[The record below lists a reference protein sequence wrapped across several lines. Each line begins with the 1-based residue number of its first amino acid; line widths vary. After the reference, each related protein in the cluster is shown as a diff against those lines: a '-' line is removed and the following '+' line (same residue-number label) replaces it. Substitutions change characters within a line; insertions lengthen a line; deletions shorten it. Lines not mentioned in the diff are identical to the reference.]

1 MNDFNSDFD
10 NDFNSEFDNDFNND
24 FDDDFDDQIFR
35 ADALQSCPE
44 DRPLIVQF
52 CANDPEVV
60 TLQAKT

>member
-1 MNDFNSDFD
+1 MVLLIKYAN
-10 NDFNSEFDNDFNND
+10 
-24 FDDDFDDQIFR
+24 R

-60 TLQAKT
+60 HSSIGQQC

>member
-1 MNDFNSDFD
+1 MIST
-10 NDFNSEFDNDFNND
+10 

>member
-1 MNDFNSDFD
+1 MASLNHDCNV
-10 NDFNSEFDNDFNND
+10 EFADGFYKFND
-24 FDDDFDDQIFR
+24 FDDDKICR

-60 TLQAKT
+60 TTLQTYMCQ